1 MRTFWYYLTIAS
13 VIWYSVVTLYVAF
26 KGTLDIREMLEN
38 LRNRKH

>member
-26 KGTLDIREMLEN
+26 KGTFDIREMLEN

>member
-26 KGTLDIREMLEN
+26 KGTFDIREMLEN
-38 LRNRKH
+38 LRDRKH

>member
-26 KGTLDIREMLEN
+26 KGTFDIREMLGN
-38 LRNRKH
+38 LKNRKH